1 MDRSAGTEPAVAMR
15 GIRKSFADVKA
26 LDGVDFELK
35 SGEICALLGENGA
48 GKTTLMKIL
57 FGLLRPDAGKIFLRG
72 RETAISSPAEAIERK
87 IGMVHQHFELAP
99 SLTVAENVIL
109 GLPAKYGFFL
119 ELEKSRKQIERFC
132 LDYALEINP
141 SSPVFSLSVGEK
153 QRVEILRALYRGAG
167 VLILDEPTAVLTPQQ
182 AERLFASLL
191 RLRDEGKS
199 IVFISHKLKEVLAIS
214 DRIVVLREGRIAGE
228 IPREKAD
235 VESLASLM
243 MGKPF
248 MKEQPAGSRISERAV
263 LEVRDLVVRDESGRS
278 RIRDISFTVRQG
290 ETVGLAAVS
299 GNGQKEL
306 MDSLFGLLPA
316 SSGKVMINGKDVTC
330 ASPVELVGMNTA
342 RIPADRLEIG
352 TIPEFSV
359 RDNLVIER
367 IREAPLSRQGLIDD
381 RACAREAEERMSAF
395 QVRASS
401 PEAPLRT
408 LSGGNIQKV
417 VLARELAGSPPLIL
431 ADQPT
436 RGLDA
441 GAAAFVHG
449 ILTRAAGEGAGIL
462 LVSEDL
468 DELSGLSD
476 RILVLYEGRIIGEV
490 KRSEASIQKLGL
502 MMAGIERKEEE
513 VRDAPPA

>member
-1 MDRSAGTEPAVAMR
+1 MR
-15 GIRKSFADVKA
+15 GIRKSFAGVTA
-26 LDGVDFELK
+26 LDGIDFDLK
-35 SGEICALLGENGA
+35 CGEICALLGENGA

-72 RETAISSPAEAIERK
+72 RETAINSPSVAIKKR

-99 SLTVAENVIL
+99 GLTVAENVVL
-109 GLPAKYGFFL
+109 GLPAKYGFLL
-119 ELEKSRKQIERFC
+119 EPEKSKKQIERFC
-132 LDYALEINP
+132 LDDGLEINP

-153 QRVEILRALYRGAG
+153 QRVEILRALYREAE
-167 VLILDEPTAVLTPQQ
+167 VLILDEPTAVLTPQE
-182 AERLFASLL
+182 AERLFATLL

-214 DRIVVLREGRIAGE
+214 DRIVVLREGRKAGD
-228 IPREKAD
+228 IPREKATE
-235 VESLASLM
+235 ESLASLM

-248 MKEQPAGSRISERAV
+248 IKEQPARSGICEKAI

-278 RIRDISFTVRQG
+278 RLEKVSFTVRQG
-290 ETVGLAAVS
+290 ETVGIAAVS

-306 MDSLFGLLPA
+306 MDKLFGLLPA
-316 SSGKVMINGKDVTC
+316 SSGKVFINGKDATC
-330 ASPVELVGMNTA
+330 ASPAELVGMNTA
-342 RIPADRLEIG
+342 RIPGDRLEVG

-359 RDNLVIER
+359 RDNLVMER
-367 IREAPLSRQGLIDD
+367 LRESPCSRHGLIDH
-381 RACAREAEERMSAF
+381 RACTRAAEEKMSAF
-395 QVRASS
+395 QVGASS

-417 VLARELAGSPPLIL
+417 VLARELAQSPPLIL

-449 ILTRAAGEGAGIL
+449 ILARAAGEGAGIL

-468 DELSGLSD
+468 DELLGLSD
-476 RILVLYEGRIIGEV
+476 RILVLYDGRIIGEV
-490 KRSEASIQKLGL
+490 KSSEASIQKLGL